1 MVRHIVFY
9 FMHHLFVIKST
20 PFLKLVLLPSSGEM
34 RTEPN
39 QFRPLVKH
47 VSDYL
52 SQGPTDQASILILSG
67 DGIRATSNT
76 LCFNNT
82 QTMDTFPLP
91 PEGTIYCLL

>member
-1 MVRHIVFY
+1 MVRYIAFY
-9 FMHHLFVIKST
+9 FMHHLFVIKTT

-52 SQGPTDQASILILSG
+52 NQSPIYQASILILSG
-67 DGIRATSNT
+67 DGSTATSKT
-76 LCFNNT
+76 QCFTNT